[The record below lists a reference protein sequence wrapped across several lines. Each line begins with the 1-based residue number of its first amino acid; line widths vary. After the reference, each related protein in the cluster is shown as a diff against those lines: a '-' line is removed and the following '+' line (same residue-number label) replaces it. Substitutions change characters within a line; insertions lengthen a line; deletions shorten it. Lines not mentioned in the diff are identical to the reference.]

1 MSDKNNLSIQERANL
16 LFKLG
21 MPAGSNPTPDA
32 KEALR
37 ILDSLQRYRP
47 RPHPKGGLLNINPVT
62 GISTRIIPMHHE
74 DKGNSLSFQ
83 NTTSGYNRP
92 SKPSTKLQ
100 QLGIRATVN
109 QMIDEIPTARVDRKL
124 DSRYTFDP
132 IEDDIIDTRFKD
144 ERGKPNARAKAYDRF
159 TKGAFK
165 SFTDKNGFQVGYGN
179 RISEDTWQPR
189 TQGGRYGKYVTFDPK
204 DVISRLGKAASGKA
218 LSFVP
223 KMGPYMQTLM
233 IGDQLIEGLTGTSPY
248 KSFADHTKKQFA
260 KEDSKKP
267 ETWVPRP
274 MTLMIR

>member
-1 MSDKNNLSIQERANL
+1 MSDKKNLSIQERANL

-21 MPAGSNPTPDA
+21 LPTAGKPTPDA

-37 ILDSLQRYRP
+37 ILDSLQRNRP
-47 RPHPKGGLLNINPVT
+47 KPYPKGGLINVNKVT
-62 GISTRIIPMHHE
+62 GIATMLSPGP
-74 DKGNSLSFQ
+74 KGNSLAFQ
-83 NTTSGYNRP
+83 NTTTGYNRP
-92 SKPSTKLQ
+92 TKSSSKIQ

-124 DSRYTFDP
+124 DSRYTFEP
-132 IEDDIIDTRFKD
+132 IGDDIIDTRFKD
-144 ERGKPNARAKAYDRF
+144 EPGKPNARAKAYDRF

-165 SFTDKNGFQVGYGN
+165 AYPSKNEDVQVGYGN

-189 TQGGRYGKYVTFDPK
+189 TQGGKYGKYVKFDPK
-204 DVISRLGKAASGKA
+204 DVIGRLGKAASSKA
-218 LSFVP
+218 ASYVP
-223 KMGPYMQTLM
+223 LMGPYMQSLM

-248 KSFADHTKKQFA
+248 KAFVDHTKQQFK

-267 ETWVPRP
+267 KTWVPRP